1 MAVVSFTA
9 FLTGVD
15 AERAKNPNFGD
26 FVKFVED
33 CLQKNDVTTVE
44 QLAEVTADNISYEGL
59 GAVSAGMSPF
69 SSRFLCVKEI
79 CPIYRTESIYQ
90 ESNCYGNKNGAQ
102 VGP

>member
-59 GAVSAGMSPF
+59 GAVSAGMSSFLPDF
-69 SSRFLCVKEI
+69 CVCKKYVQIFQDGKHLSRKQLLL
-79 CPIYRTESIYQ
+79 Q
-90 ESNCYGNKNGAQ
+90 
-102 VGP
+102 